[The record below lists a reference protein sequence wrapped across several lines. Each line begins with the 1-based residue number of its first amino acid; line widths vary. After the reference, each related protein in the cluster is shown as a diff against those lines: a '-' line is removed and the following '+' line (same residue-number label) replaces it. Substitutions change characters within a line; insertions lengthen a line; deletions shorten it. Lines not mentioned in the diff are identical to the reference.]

1 MARLLVVFDGDSTLI
16 NEEAIEVLAEE
27 SGVRDEVAQITAAAM
42 RGEMDFSESL
52 KLRVAM
58 LAGIP
63 ESKLEQV
70 RNRLTLTFGAIELIS
85 AIHAQGGVAAAVSG
99 GFNQLLEPIRSSL
112 KLDFVKANDLEIV
125 DGKLSGKVLEP
136 IVDGSAKA
144 EFLLSLQLE
153 LGLEREK
160 TVAVGDGANDV
171 KMIQQAGLGIAFCA
185 KPVLQEHA
193 AVSIEKRDLAEI
205 INLLP

>member
-1 MARLLVVFDGDSTLI
+1 MARFLVVFDVDSTLI

-27 SGVRDEVAQITAAAM
+27 SGGRDEVAQITAAAM

>member
-1 MARLLVVFDGDSTLI
+1 VARFLVVFDVDSTLI

-27 SGVRDEVAQITAAAM
+27 SGVRNEVAQITAAAM

-185 KPVLQEHA
+185 KPALQEHA

>member
-1 MARLLVVFDGDSTLI
+1 MARFLVVFDVDSTLI

-27 SGVRDEVAQITAAAM
+27 SGVRNEVAQITAAAM

-70 RNRLTLTFGAIELIS
+70 RNRLTLTFGAIELVS

-185 KPVLQEHA
+185 KPALQEHA

>member
-1 MARLLVVFDGDSTLI
+1 MARFLVVFDVDSTLI

-185 KPVLQEHA
+185 KPALQEHA

>member
-1 MARLLVVFDGDSTLI
+1 MARLLVVFDVDSTLI

-27 SGVRDEVAQITAAAM
+27 SGVRNEVAQITAAAM

-185 KPVLQEHA
+185 KPALQEHA

>member
-1 MARLLVVFDGDSTLI
+1 MARFLVVFDVDSTLI

-27 SGVRDEVAQITAAAM
+27 SGVRNEVAQITAAAM

-70 RNRLTLTFGAIELIS
+70 GNRLTLTFGAIELIS

-185 KPVLQEHA
+185 KPALQEHA

>member
-1 MARLLVVFDGDSTLI
+1 MARFLVVFDVDSTLI

-27 SGVRDEVAQITAAAM
+27 SGVRNEVAQITAAAM

-185 KPVLQEHA
+185 KPALQEHA